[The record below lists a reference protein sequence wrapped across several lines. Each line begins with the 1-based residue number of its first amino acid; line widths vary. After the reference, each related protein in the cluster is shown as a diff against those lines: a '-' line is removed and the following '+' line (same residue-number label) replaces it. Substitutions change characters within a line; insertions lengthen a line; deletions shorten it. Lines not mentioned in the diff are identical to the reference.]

1 MLKVSWQRSMSSQQ
15 AQLLLQPAP
24 SFSHVIC
31 RDAFRA
37 FHGTSSALPCERAL
51 TRLGCCS
58 SKAFSHSGFGRSTI
72 HFPPTFLGSQ
82 AFQSLVWGSSFST
95 QTLILKGKAAR
106 HEHVVETNAD
116 RVQTLSTQN
125 RSLRVEAVRRDAVHG
140 LGIGHCEVASGSIH
154 LIVGPMFAGKTTAL
168 LQRVEEEA
176 STGRRVALVKS
187 DKDTR
192 YGLSSI
198 VSHDGRQMPCW
209 AVPSLAS
216 FRSQIGEEEYAK
228 VDLIGIDEAQFF
240 KDLCSFCQAAADYEG
255 KTLIVAGLD
264 GDFQRNRFGSI
275 LDLVPLA
282 DSIVKLSSH
291 CELCG
296 KPASFTFRKTDDRN
310 KEVIGGT
317 DIYMPVCR
325 QHYYSGK
332 VAMEATRT
340 VLNSHKF
347 IALQSDKGEKKANL
361 LFDKEF

>member
-1 MLKVSWQRSMSSQQ
+1 MLAEQ
-15 AQLLLQPAP
+15 AQRLLPTQV
-24 SFSHVIC
+24 SS
-31 RDAFRA
+31 RDEVTA
-37 FHGTSSALPCERAL
+37 FHGTCSLLPGERAL
-51 TRLGCCS
+51 TRLGGCS
-58 SKAFSHSGFGRSTI
+58 SQTFSPIGPFKSTSQYRQI
-72 HFPPTFLGSQ
+72 FLASQ
-82 AFQSLVWGSSFST
+82 NAVRGSSFCT
-95 QTLILKGKAAR
+95 QTLISKGKVHRAS
-106 HEHVVETNAD
+106 NGGWL
-116 RVQTLSTQN
+116 QPFSTQK
-125 RSLRVEAVRRDAVHG
+125 RSLTVFAAQHDAVRG
-140 LGIGHCEVASGSIH
+140 LELGDCEVASGSIH

-176 STGRRVALVKS
+176 SAGRNVALVKS

-216 FRSQIGEEEYAK
+216 FRSQIGEDEYAK
-228 VDLIGIDEAQFF
+228 LDLIGIDEAQFL
-240 KDLCSFCQAAADYEG
+240 KDLYSFCQIAADYEG

-264 GDFQRNRFGSI
+264 GDFQRNKFGSV

-282 DSIVKLSSH
+282 DSIIKLSSN

-296 KPASFTFRKTDDRN
+296 KPASFTFRKTDDSN

-332 VAMEATRT
+332 VALEATRTVLKSGKIATEATRT
-340 VLNSHKF
+340 VLNNHEFLS
-347 IALQSDKGEKKANL
+347 LQSEKADKSTNTL
-361 LFDKEF
+361 